1 MLIKNQL
8 QNTVTVMI
16 SLVNLDELLTRLRIT
31 GESHFMNL
39 STNFIYRDARNITIL
54 STLSTVRGQRSVHW
68 ITATQ
73 G

>member
-1 MLIKNQL
+1 
-8 QNTVTVMI
+8 MI
-16 SLVNLDELLTRLRIT
+16 SLVNLDELLTSLRIT
-31 GESHFMNL
+31 GESHFLNL
-39 STNFIYRDARNITIL
+39 STNSIYRDARNITIL